1 MNLSPRINLSPRT
14 GLSVEFVGATA
25 DIPEAL
31 WDACFPPPLE
41 GRWWYQALE
50 RCGVDDQFTFRYGL
64 ITQDGQ
70 AVGVLPAFVMD
81 VPISLVAPEAA
92 LPLFTIPGRLF
103 PSLLRQRTL
112 FAGSPCSD
120 EGRLGLLPGVDRRAA
135 LLAGQDAL
143 EREARRQRATMI
155 VWKDFPDAAYA
166 GDFAWLAQRR
176 RLFSMPSFPGAVV
189 TLPSSRK
196 EDYFAQLKGSRRHN
210 LKKKLRHSAEAV
222 EIDVE
227 VAQRP
232 GPALLDAVFG
242 LFWQTYENASIR
254 FERLNRRFFDLL
266 AAEPVSH
273 FVLLRERGSGDLV
286 AFMLCFA
293 LGDLVINKF
302 IGIDYARPEEWL
314 LYFRLWEAALDWS
327 LGRGAAA
334 IQSGQTGYAPK
345 IEIGHAL
352 TPMSN
357 HARHRNWLVHRIY
370 AAVAGAITWS
380 TLDAD
385 LARYVK
391 AHPDQGNRLAIT
403 PTHT

>member
-1 MNLSPRINLSPRT
+1 
-14 GLSVEFVGATA
+14 
-25 DIPEAL
+25 
-31 WDACFPPPLE
+31 
-41 GRWWYQALE
+41 
-50 RCGVDDQFTFRYGL
+50 
-64 ITQDGQ
+64 
-70 AVGVLPAFVMD
+70 
-81 VPISLVAPEAA
+81 
-92 LPLFTIPGRLF
+92 
-103 PSLLRQRTL
+103 
-112 FAGSPCSD
+112 
-120 EGRLGLLPGVDRRAA
+120 
-135 LLAGQDAL
+135 
-143 EREARRQRATMI
+143 
-155 VWKDFPDAAYA
+155 
-166 GDFAWLAQRR
+166 
-176 RLFSMPSFPGAVV
+176 
-189 TLPSSRK
+189 
-196 EDYFAQLKGSRRHN
+196 
-210 LKKKLRHSAEAV
+210 
-222 EIDVE
+222 
-227 VAQRP
+227 
-232 GPALLDAVFG
+232 VFG